1 MLTFDQLDTLRTIVR
16 YGTFSRAA
24 EEMFLTQ
31 PAVSQRVKHL
41 EQALG
46 VEMFTRGSSG
56 RGFHLTDEG
65 ERVLRFAND
74 VLGALSTLQTE
85 LQSKGKVRR
94 ETVSVASGPYIAKYV
109 LPRLVA
115 ACRERYPHLH
125 VRSVQ
130 TGVDDLNDIVR
141 RGDADFA
148 VHSEAYTDP
157 TLRSVPLFRDRV
169 VLVGAP
175 QNSVLQ
181 VDALCAEKVAESP
194 FVLSPTNTEPR
205 QIAERWASTMGIN
218 LDVIIEGGSYDAL
231 KEAAVQGIGLSVL
244 PETIVYEEVRDGR
257 LLAVPMPGMPCDR
270 QMCLEYDPNR
280 QMSPAAEALLLV
292 AQEGHWRAQVP
303 IFNPC

>member
-56 RGFHLTDEG
+56 RGFNLTDEG

-74 VLGALSTLQTE
+74 VLGALGTLQTE
-85 LQSKGKVRR
+85 LQSKGRIRR
-94 ETVSVASGPYIAKYV
+94 ETVSIASGPYIAKYV

-130 TGVDDLNDIVR
+130 TSVDDLNDIVR

-157 TLRSVPLFRDRV
+157 TLRSVPLFRDRI
-169 VLVGAP
+169 VLVGTP
-175 QNSVLQ
+175 QHPALQ
-181 VDALCAEKVAESP
+181 AEGPCAETIASSA
-194 FVLSPTNTEPR
+194 FVLSLPNSEPR
-205 QIAERWASTMGIN
+205 QISERWAASLNVN
-218 LDVIIEGGSYDAL
+218 LDVVIEGASYDAL
-231 KEAAVQGIGLSVL
+231 KEAAVQGIGLTVL

-257 LLAVPMPGMPCDR
+257 LIACPLPGMPCDR

-280 QMSPAAEALLLV
+280 QMSPAAEALLTV
-292 AQEGHWRAQVP
+292 AQDGQWRAQVP
-303 IFNPC
+303 VFAPC